1 METQRQSEARPA
13 RRAFSTGLMPLVCL
27 LALCPAAAPPVLA
40 QTTFTVTV
48 APKDPSHPNFGRGN
62 SNGFVIDGVQGQE
75 LTVMRGETYIFQM
88 QNVPTIHPFYLTLS
102 QVGQGAQPVTDG
114 VTGNFATGNAQ
125 LTFMPNDN
133 TPNLIYYQCGNHARM
148 GWRINVQGGSPPNH
162 GPAAGDDQATT
173 PAGIPVEINVL
184 ANDTDVDG
192 DPLTVTA
199 VSDPPNGSAEIT
211 GGGQAVRYTPDAG
224 FSGTDTFT
232 YTVSDGRGGVDQGT
246 VTVTVTPVNSAP
258 IALDDEAATTENT
271 PVEIDVL
278 ANDSDPDG
286 DPLTVVAVTEPGS
299 GGAEITGGGLMVRYT
314 PAADFTGAD
323 GFSYTV
329 DDGQG
334 GQATAD
340 VALTVTRVNT
350 APVAAA
356 DEAATPEDA
365 PVAIDV
371 LANDSDPDG
380 DPLSIT
386 AVADPAH
393 GAAEITDGGQM
404 VRYTPDPDFNGA
416 DGFSYTVDDGQGG
429 QATADVALTVTPVND
444 PPAPPLITDPPDGAD
459 RVIEGDPEALFG
471 VEWTAAADPDGDPVT
486 YAWQL
491 DLAGDF
497 AAPLVSADVGAA
509 TRFETTSGALGTLLT
524 DHGVGLNEAVTV
536 FHRALASDGLLT
548 AEGAAATLRL
558 TRGLLTGIETG
569 GALPHRFALRGN
581 FPNPFHPATRLVF
594 DLPEAAEVGVE
605 ILDVQGRSVLT
616 VPPRTFAAGAARSIR
631 IDLST
636 LASGVYFYRV
646 RAWMAGTTQE
656 AVGRM
661 TLAK

>member
-246 VTVTVTPVNSAP
+246 VTVTVTPANSAP
-258 IALDDEAATTENT
+258 IAVDDAAATTENT

-314 PAADFTGAD
+314 PAADFT
-323 GFSYTV
+323 
-329 DDGQG
+329 
-334 GQATAD
+334 
-340 VALTVTRVNT
+340 
-350 APVAAA
+350 
-356 DEAATPEDA
+356 
-365 PVAIDV
+365 
-371 LANDSDPDG
+371 
-380 DPLSIT
+380 
-386 AVADPAH
+386 
-393 GAAEITDGGQM
+393 
-404 VRYTPDPDFNGA
+404 GA

-605 ILDVQGRSVLT
+605 ILDVRGRSVLT
-616 VPPRTFAAGAARSIR
+616 VPARTFAAGAARSIR

-646 RAWMAGTTQE
+646 RAWMAGATQE